1 MAIAYPHLSGD
12 FIRVLDVA
20 IIGEHLEPVCS
31 LRVVPLDDPPE
42 YTAISYCW
50 DDPTE
55 VARIKF
61 QNGESLPLSQTLLD
75 LFNSLKKKS
84 SKLTLWIDAICINQG
99 DTSEKEF
106 QVPLMGRI
114 YSCAKEVLVWLGNSD
129 SITQDA
135 FRFMKADKGDSQIR
149 PEPVVGSSSFYAK
162 IQTVYRRVSS
172 FSQQKKEESGLE
184 SALLL
189 LQRPWFQRVWV
200 IQEVT
205 AGSNI
210 QVGCGDDRVGM
221 DQFSDGVSA
230 IWNTFTGLG
239 RYQDDHPAI
248 LGFWCVTR
256 MISIRE
262 EYQKKVAEG
271 QRGVCYE
278 TLLQAA
284 FHCQATRS
292 RDKVFAFHGIA
303 DSRPVPK
310 ANYRIAEDQVY
321 IDTAKAL
328 LYNGD
333 SLDLLALSWMGYG
346 REHSTVPTWAPDLR
360 CHAYD
365 EPLVLCN
372 SAGWDAGGH
381 LVISPQIDA
390 GSPQRLRLQAKSID
404 PIDELCPPF
413 ASWIVKQQKA
423 AVDAVLALRTRLAD
437 GFTSEAWMDKLAESL
452 IMGLDIDDEPLRVG
466 MEGWKD
472 YRQYFDEWLG
482 WIQSSSRQKDLRKI
496 ESNKYHRTIR
506 PRIDTMKT
514 FATSRGLFG
523 IGPEP
528 IQKGDIVFAV
538 PGCRVP
544 LMLRP
549 DPTVTADGTG
559 ASPMQ
564 TWSLVSWCFVEGLMF
579 GKAENLDIPLE
590 EVVLR

>member
-1 MAIAYPHLSGD
+1 MAIEYPHLSGD
-12 FIRVLDVA
+12 CIRVLDVS
-20 IIGEHLEPVCS
+20 IIGEYLEPVCS
-31 LRVVPLDDPPE
+31 LRIVPLDNPPE

-55 VARIKF
+55 VARIEF
-61 QNGESLPLSQTLLD
+61 QNGDSLPLSRTLFD

-84 SKLTLWIDAICINQG
+84 SRFTLWIDAICINQEN
-99 DTSEKEF
+99 TSEKEV

-129 SITQDA
+129 RITQDA
-135 FRFMKADKGDSQIR
+135 FRFMRAGEADSQTR
-149 PEPVVGSSSFYAK
+149 PDPVVRSSSFYAK
-162 IQTVYRRVSS
+162 IQSVYRRVSLLP
-172 FSQQKKEESGLE
+172 QQKNDKSGLE
-184 SALLL
+184 SILLL

-205 AGSNI
+205 AGSNV
-210 QVGCGDDRVGM
+210 QVGCGDDRVDM
-221 DQFSDGVSA
+221 NQFSDGVSA

-239 RYQDDHPAI
+239 RYQDDHPAV

-262 EYQKKVAEG
+262 EYQKKAAEE

-303 DSRPVPK
+303 DNRPVPK

-328 LYNGD
+328 LCNGD
-333 SLDLLALSWMGYG
+333 SLDLLALSWMGRG
-346 REHSTVPTWAPDLR
+346 REYSTVPTWAPDLR
-360 CHAYD
+360 YHAYD

-381 LVISPQIDA
+381 LTISPQIDA
-390 GSPQRLRLQAKSID
+390 GSPHRLRLQAKPID
-404 PIDELCPPF
+404 TIDELCPPF
-413 ASWIVKQQKA
+413 ASWFVKQQKTA
-423 AVDAVLALRTRLAD
+423 IDAVMKLRTRLA
-437 GFTSEAWMDKLAESL
+437 GEVTREAWMDTLAESL
-452 IMGLDIDDEPLRVG
+452 IMGIDIDDEPLRVG
-466 MEGWKD
+466 MEGWGD
-472 YRQYFDEWLG
+472 YRQHFDEWFG

-496 ESNKYHRTIR
+496 EPNKYHRTIR
-506 PRIDTMKT
+506 PRIDTMKA

-523 IGPEP
+523 IGPER
-528 IQKGDIVFAV
+528 IQKGDVVFAV

-544 LMLRP
+544 LLLRP
-549 DPTVTADGTG
+549 DPVAGADGTG
-559 ASPMQ
+559 ALPME

-579 GKAENLDIPLE
+579 GKTATLDIPLE
-590 EVVLR
+590 DVLLR